1 MLLRRHF
8 GHVGIPLPPPPP
20 ASSSDA
26 SDARRPIGDITS
38 PRRPWRAIWRGKV
51 YACRPATPRTV
62 WRPPWRA
69 RAGVHGPRLVRFT
82 GVQQMRRNLPQRSHY
97 RNWFRTGRSKE
108 GWRIKR
114 EAAGGGCTEDTR
126 VNGRRAAD
134 QSCGRSRSMGLWL
147 PEAIALYA
155 KTRSLHVVHA
165 CGRGIGEPTRD
176 RTHPHP
182 ATPAMPVPGRAQR

>member
-1 MLLRRHF
+1 MLAGPSMTSHRPGGPGGRS
-8 GHVGIPLPPPPP
+8 GG
-20 ASSSDA
+20 ARCMRA
-26 SDARRPIGDITS
+26 GRRPLG
-38 PRRPWRAIWRGKV
+38 RFGGRPGGLGRAFM
-51 YACRPATPRTV
+51 
-62 WRPPWRA
+62 A
-69 RAGVHGPRLVRFT
+69 RDSVRFT

-114 EAAGGGCTEDTR
+114 EVAGGGCTEDTR